1 MTVQVRVA
9 PSNSLIFISDTA
21 EFWPTY
27 NVDATPIV
35 ANDKCVSV
43 VCLMWQD
50 GETDV
55 TLGLAA
61 ALGAQT
67 AAPDF
72 DGFIET
78 PSYKVMVSTVEHD
91 VILTCDVPETR
102 TRVRIW
108 LNRPKEPDDVVIGL
122 G

>member
-1 MTVQVRVA
+1 MTVQIRVA

-21 EFWPTY
+21 DFWPTY

-35 ANDKCVSV
+35 ANDKCISV

-55 TLGLAA
+55 TLGLAD

-67 AAPDF
+67 PTPDF
-72 DGFIET
+72 DGSIET
-78 PSYKVMVSTVEHD
+78 PSRKVMVSTVEHD
-91 VILTCDVPETR
+91 VLLEHEVPETR

-108 LNRPKEPDDVVIGL
+108 LNRPQEPDEVLIGL